1 MRLQA
6 LWLLGSLL
14 LSSAGYPVAAQLR
27 NGGTVCLVEPVPEL
41 PGGGGPAA
49 IAAAVGRR
57 VVYPPPALRAGA
69 EGRVVVRFGVSA
81 AGYVRHVEVV
91 SAFRRDCGLAAV
103 RAVRQLPRFRRRRR
117 ALGDVSFSL
126 PLSFCID
133 ADQAPPPRPVHK
145 RAVSP
150 RPVPRRPAAAPSD
163 KSMLVCYFEPMPELL
178 PGSGTQNI
186 VAAVRQR
193 LVYPPHA
200 GLVCLTG
207 RAFVKF
213 TITPAGEVAHVAV
226 VKGLWPPFDSAA
238 VQAVRQLPCF
248 KPMAQPMSC
257 TVPVAY
263 GLGER

>member
-1 MRLQA
+1 MRLQT
-6 LWLLGSLL
+6 LGLLGSLL
-14 LSSAGYPVAAQLR
+14 GGASYPATAQLR
-27 NGGTVCLVEPVPEL
+27 NGSTVCLVEPVPEL
-41 PGGGGPAA
+41 LGGGGTAA
-49 IAAAVGRR
+49 IVAAVGRR

-69 EGRVVVRFGVSA
+69 EGRVVVRFSVSP
-81 AGYVRHVEVV
+81 AGYVRKVEVI

-103 RAVRQLPRFRRRRR
+103 RAVRQLPRFRPRWR
-117 ALGDVSFSL
+117 ALEDVSFSL

-133 ADQAPPPRPVHK
+133 TDQAPQPRPVRK
-145 RAVSP
+145 RAFSP
-150 RPVPRRPAAAPSD
+150 CLVPRHPAAAPAD
-163 KSMLVCYFEPMPELL
+163 KSRLVCYFEPMPELL
-178 PGSGTQNI
+178 PVSGTQTI

-207 RAFVKF
+207 RTYVKF
-213 TITPAGEVAHVAV
+213 TITAAGQVGHVEV

-248 KPMAQPMSC
+248 RPMAQPMSC

-263 GLGER
+263 GQGER